1 MPPTASGG
9 REDLS
14 VEKQQGRARNRM
26 AHRHQIRLKN
36 NVQVSP
42 ALGQGQLQGSQFAG
56 VSAEADWGVLWAPG
70 FKSHVGLS

>member
-1 MPPTASGG
+1 
-9 REDLS
+9 
-14 VEKQQGRARNRM
+14 M